1 MQSVHSY
8 CTNAEEAGLQVN
20 LYIRVA
26 ARNQAILLPRPASE
40 ESTKSTE

>member
-1 MQSVHSY
+1 MQSMHPY
-8 CTNAEEAGLQVN
+8 YTNAEEAGLQVN

-26 ARNQAILLPRPASE
+26 ARNHAILLPGSASE